1 MYKKTTLDNGL
12 RIVTANMPYARSV
25 TIGIYLATGSR
36 YEQKSEMGV
45 SHFLEHILFKGT
57 EKYPTSRELSIA
69 VESVGGILNGET
81 DKELTVYW
89 CKVARPHFHIALD
102 VLTDMILSSKFDP
115 AEIDKER
122 QVIIEEIN
130 RSKDSPAQEVDQLTD
145 EILWP
150 GHPLGDDIAGTK
162 ETVSSMTRDNMLD
175 YMHHQYSPST
185 AVVAIAGDVQHDEM
199 VDAVIKATRNWKHSH
214 EPRVYLP
221 YKTQTNPRLKVQ
233 KKDTEQ
239 VHVCLALPGISL
251 FDPRRFSLDLLNVV
265 LGGGMSSRLFLE
277 IREKL
282 GLAYAIHSY
291 IDHYLDS
298 GAVIV
303 YAGVDV
309 KNLTIAVNAILE
321 QLARLRDQ
329 PVGEEELT
337 KAKELSKGRLLMR
350 MEDSYAVSGWLGGQ
364 EVLTN
369 KILTDDE
376 VVALI
381 DAVTAKDI
389 QNVAADLVA
398 GDQLR
403 MAVVGP
409 IKDEKGLAKLLKL

>member
-1 MYKKTTLDNGL
+1 MYNKTILNNGL
-12 RIVTANMPYARSV
+12 RVVTANMPYARSV
-25 TIGIYLATGSR
+25 TVGIYLATGSR
-36 YEQKSEMGV
+36 YEHKSEMGV
-45 SHFLEHILFKGT
+45 SHFLEHILFKGSK
-57 EKYPTSRELSIA
+57 KYPTSRELSIA

-130 RSKDSPAQEVDQLTD
+130 RCKDSPAQEVDQITD

-162 ETVSSMTRDNMLD
+162 ETVSSMTRENMLD
-175 YMHHQYSPST
+175 YMAHQYSPST

-199 VDAVIKATRNWKHSH
+199 VAAVVKATRNWKHSY
-214 EPRVYLP
+214 EPRIYLP
-221 YKTQTNPRLKVQ
+221 YNPQTNPRLKVQ

-321 QLARLRDQ
+321 QLARLRDK
-329 PVGEEELT
+329 PVPKSELS

-364 EVLTN
+364 EVLTG

-376 VVALI
+376 VIGLI

-389 QNVAADLVA
+389 QNVAADLIT
-398 GDQLR
+398 GDKLR

-409 IKDEKGLAKLLKL
+409 IKDEKGLEKLLKL